1 MGKSLQFD
9 EQARRAMERGVN
21 ILADTV
27 KVTLGPKGRNV
38 VIAKSFGAPIITND
52 GVTIAKEIELTD
64 PAENMGAQLVK
75 EVATKTNDVAGDG
88 TTTATVLAQA
98 MVKEGLRN
106 LAAGAQPMDIKQG
119 IEAAV
124 AAVSEKLREQATP
137 VNGKPQIADVAT
149 ISAQDRAIGELIA
162 EAMDRVGKDG
172 VITVEEASTT
182 GLDLEFTE
190 GMQFDK
196 GYISPYFVTDQDR
209 MEAILEDAYV
219 LISANKIS
227 ALADLL
233 PLLEKVAQTSKPLL
247 IIAEDIEGE
256 ALSTLVVN
264 RMRGVFAS
272 AAVKAPGFGD
282 RRKATL
288 QDIAILTGG
297 QVISSELGMKL
308 DGVTIEDLGKA
319 RRIVVS
325 KDATT
330 IVDGAGDKAAVAA
343 RVSELRKEIEN
354 SDSSWDKEKLQE
366 RLAKLAGGVCVIKVG
381 AHTEVELNEKKH
393 RLEDAISATRAAVE
407 EGIVVG
413 GGAALVHAA
422 DALEGDLG
430 FTGDKAVGV
439 RLVRKACD
447 EPLRWIAENA
457 GLEGYVVVAKV
468 RAMKHNEGF
477 NAATD
482 VYGDLAADGVIDPVK
497 VTRSA
502 LANAAS
508 IAAMFITTEAVVYEK
523 PAEQAAADA
532 AGGHGH
538 SHGPGGHSH

>member
-1 MGKSLQFD
+1 MGKMLEFD
-9 EQARRAMERGVN
+9 EHARRAMERGVN
-21 ILADTV
+21 QLADTV

-38 VIAKSFGAPIITND
+38 VIAKSFGAPTITND
-52 GVTIAKEIELTD
+52 GVTIAKEIELSD
-64 PAENMGAQLVK
+64 PVENMGAQLVK

-106 LAAGAQPMDIKQG
+106 LAAGAQPMDLKIG

-124 AAVSEKLREQATP
+124 EAVSNRLRENAT
-137 VNGKPQIADVAT
+137 VVKDKAQIADVAT
-149 ISAQDRAIGELIA
+149 ISAQDRAIGDLIA
-162 EAMDRVGKDG
+162 EAMDKVGKDG

-182 GLDLEFTE
+182 ALELEFTE

-209 MEAILEDAYV
+209 MESVLDDAFV
-219 LISANKIS
+219 LISSGKIS
-227 ALADLL
+227 ALAELL
-233 PLLEKVAQTSKPLL
+233 PILEKVSQAGKPLL
-247 IIAEDIEGE
+247 IIAEDVEGE

-264 RMRGVFAS
+264 RMRGVFTS

-282 RRKATL
+282 RRKAML
-288 QDIAILTGG
+288 EDMAILTGG
-297 QVISSELGMKL
+297 TVISAEVGMKL
-308 DGVTIEDLGKA
+308 DAATLEDLGRA
-319 RRIVVS
+319 RRIVIT

-330 IVDGAGDKAAVAA
+330 IVDGAGEKA
-343 RVSELRKEIEN
+343 RVASRVTELRNEIAT
-354 SDSSWDKEKLQE
+354 SDSDWDREKLQE
-366 RLAKLAGGVCVIKVG
+366 RVAKLAGGVCVIKVG
-381 AHTEVELNEKKH
+381 AHTEVELKEKKH

-407 EGIVVG
+407 EGLVIG

-422 DALEGDLG
+422 DALKDNLG

-439 RLVRKACD
+439 ALVRKACD

-457 GLEGYVVVAKV
+457 GLEGYVVVSKV
-468 RAMKHNEGF
+468 RALKANEGF

-482 VYGDLAADGVIDPVK
+482 VYGDLAKDGVIDPVK

-508 IAAMFITTEAVVYEK
+508 IAAMFITTEAVVFER
-523 PAEQAAADA
+523 PANEEPA